1 MYNKP
6 TSNETK
12 TKVKRSPHRTQS
24 PFSKKRGKNVL
35 SLGIKPEEILR
46 LKLPKIFSKR
56 LRKKP
61 EKP

>member
-1 MYNKP
+1 MYNNP

-12 TKVKRSPHRTQS
+12 TKVKISPHGTQI
-24 PFSKKRGKNVL
+24 PVSKKRGKNIL

>member
-1 MYNKP
+1 MYNNP

-24 PFSKKRGKNVL
+24 LVSKKRGKNIL

-46 LKLPKIFSKR
+46 LKLPKRFSKR

-61 EKP
+61 EKQ